1 VSDPLRV
8 VIVDDEPLAR
18 EGLRLRLA
26 PLRDVKVVAECG
38 SAREAIDVLAR
49 ESPDLA
55 FMDIQMP
62 ELDGFGV
69 LAHLDRRPLPAVVFV
84 TAHADQALKAF
95 RAGAL
100 DYLVKPYDDETL
112 FASVNRIREYVR
124 MVRASSPATSTPHLA
139 RLSVKSGE
147 RILFI
152 PVERIDWIESAGDIV
167 RVHVGTSAFDYNSTM
182 RDLEESLDAAKFVR
196 IHRTAI
202 VAIRAIAGIEPYSA
216 GEHLVVLADG
226 TKLPL
231 SRRLKARVAAIV
243 TTST

>member
-1 VSDPLRV
+1 MTLRV

-18 EGLRLRLA
+18 EGLRARLGSLA
-26 PLRDVKVVAECG
+26 DVTVIAECG
-38 SAREAIDVLAR
+38 SARDAIEVLR
-49 ESPDLA
+49 RDTPDLV

-69 LAHLDRRPLPAVVFV
+69 LAHLDRGPLPAVVFV
-84 TAHADQALKAF
+84 TAHADRALDAF

-112 FASVNRIREYVR
+112 FESVARAREYVGMAR
-124 MVRASSPATSTPHLA
+124 AAAKPTGRASLT
-139 RLSVKSGE
+139 RISVKTRD

-152 PVERIDWIESAGDIV
+152 PVDRIDWIESAGDLV
-167 RVHVGTSAFDYNSTM
+167 RVHVGGEAYDYQSTM
-182 RDLEESLDAAKFVR
+182 RELETALEAAKFVR
-196 IHRTAI
+196 VHRTAI
-202 VAIRAIAGIEPYSA
+202 VAVRAIAALEPYSS

-231 SRRLKARVAAIV
+231 SRRVKARVATAL
-243 TTST
+243 SS